1 MHILK
6 KTNYDFLRWR
16 WHAIG
21 LSWVI
26 IIAGIITLATKGI
39 PLGVE
44 FAGGTSLI
52 VQFDK
57 QPSIEQVRASLGK
70 TFGQDVVVQTFGAPA
85 QRQIMIRAPHVGGES
100 GTALAKTANQI
111 GDALTA
117 GNLGNPRV
125 VGTEIVG
132 PAVGRELRSSA
143 LWAMGLSLFFILL
156 YLA

>member
-44 FAGGTSLI
+44 FAGGTSVI

-70 TFGQDVVVQTFGAPA
+70 TFGQDVVVQTYGSPA
-85 QRQIMIRAPHVGGES
+85 QRQIMIRARHVGGES
-100 GTALAKTANQI
+100 GTALANTANQI
-111 GDALTA
+111 RDALTA
-117 GNLGNPRV
+117 GNLGNLQGI
-125 VGTEIVG
+125 GTELVR
-132 PAVGRELRSSA
+132 AAGRD
-143 LWAMGLSLFFILL
+143 
-156 YLA
+156 